1 MDGGAR
7 SPSLWNYSLPLA
19 ILTHSF
25 LFFLSHSC
33 AQKALNLPMLY
44 LRRSACSLF
53 ALQLLFPLRS
63 GVALEAFRRRSRA
76 ERGLDIW
83 RNPSPLSLASQ
94 ITAYLLSAN
103 RFTAQP
109 DIYSLLRVQYYAR
122 TSLPTGL

>member
-53 ALQLLFPLRS
+53 ALQLLFPSDQAWPWRPS
-63 GVALEAFRRRSRA
+63 GPVEERRGALTFGEI
-76 ERGLDIW
+76 L
-83 RNPSPLSLASQ
+83 PPPLSPASQ

-109 DIYSLLRVQYYAR
+109 DIYSLLRVQY
-122 TSLPTGL
+122 